1 MSSQVEEIKSRI
13 DIVELIGSYL
23 KLQKAG
29 ANFKASC
36 PFHNERTPS
45 FNVSPARQIWHC
57 FGCGKGGDIF
67 TFVQE
72 IEGAEFPEALKT
84 LAERAGV
91 ELRPEDPNL
100 RSEKNRLFQLM
111 EEAAKFFE
119 SNLAVKPPSGG
130 LTALAYLKN
139 RGLADETVREFRL
152 GYASE
157 EWRALSQ
164 HLIANGFKFSE
175 MEKAGLVVKR
185 SEYFDRFRGRI
196 IFPIFDYNGRVTAFG
211 GRVFPERENEAKY
224 VNSPET
230 PLYQKSLTLYG
241 LNKSKQEILKK
252 GECVLVEGYM
262 DMIMSWQGGIK
273 NVVASSGT
281 ALTEGQLKILGRLCD
296 RILLAFDADGAGA
309 VANKRGMDLLKS
321 ALEENLELDIR
332 VIKLETH
339 KDAADA
345 VLESPAIWQKAVS
358 DSMPIAKFYID
369 TAIQKHSITSPEA
382 KREFQKNVLPLIA
395 SLRELER
402 AHWVRELSAILNIKE
417 EAIWD
422 ALIRIKTHVPVQK
435 SEGLRNRE
443 RDRKTLLEGKIL
455 SIVTQFPALQSKLE
469 PMFLYVTQHE
479 NSTAFFAELLL
490 NDLASAEA
498 ELVSCQKELKKE
510 YIKEKLSKLSLEVA
524 RKEKGPEKEVGDLL
538 LEFKKLTEELSRL

>member
-91 ELRPEDPNL
+91 ELHPEDPNL

-119 SNLAVKPPSGG
+119 SNLAAKPPSGG
-130 LTALAYLKN
+130 LIALAYLKN

-164 HLIANGFKFSE
+164 HLAAKGFQFSE
-175 MEKAGLVVKR
+175 MEKAGLVIKR

-196 IFPIFDYNGRVTAFG
+196 IFPIFDYNGRVIAFG
-211 GRVFPERENEAKY
+211 GRIFPERENEAKY

-252 GECVLVEGYM
+252 SECVLVEGYM

-281 ALTEGQLKILGRLCD
+281 ALTEGQLKILRRLSEKL
-296 RILLAFDADGAGA
+296 IAAFDLDEAGEGAAKRGITLALGAGFDVRV
-309 VANKRGMDLLKS
+309 VARYGF
-321 ALEENLELDIR
+321 
-332 VIKLETH
+332 
-339 KDAADA
+339 KDPADA
-345 VLESPAIWQKAVS
+345 VAKDPKIWRSAV
-358 DSMPIAKFYID
+358 DGAEHIVKFYMN
-369 TAIQKHSITSPEA
+369 SIFKKYSPETFEA
-382 KREFQKNVLPLIA
+382 KREVQKTLLPVLA
-395 SLRELER
+395 SLPELEL
-402 AHWVRELSAILNIKE
+402 AHWIRETSGALNIKE
-417 EAIWD
+417 EALWSAI
-422 ALIRIKTHVPVQK
+422 AKAQPLVSKAEEPAEK
-435 SEGLRNRE
+435 SAAAPQPS
-443 RDRKTLLEGKIL
+443 RKSLLEGRIL
-455 SIVTQFPALQSKLE
+455 GIAAMYPSLVDKVDPVLDAILPK
-469 PMFLYVTQHE
+469 E
-479 NSTAFFAELLL
+479 NRTAFFAELFL
-490 NDLASAEA
+490 NTVSEAEV

-524 RKEKGPEKEVGDLL
+524 RKEKGSEKEVDDLL